1 MSWFKIRPEREA
13 QGESGGHQTP
23 PTGRCSMEGCYA
35 TPSSEISDGGGVAAR
50 REGSIP
56 VEAGKVQPQLKP
68 RDRSAIIVGTLAVRS
83 GWGVLSRTA

>member
-1 MSWFKIRPEREA
+1 MKTSVIQIEA
-13 QGESGGHQTP
+13 QRESGGHQSPSTAGAAWRAAVP
-23 PTGRCSMEGCYA
+23 
-35 TPSSEISDGGGVAAR
+35 PSSELSDGGGVAAR